1 MIVVTAPTGRIG
13 GQVLEEIRD
22 GAGHIP
28 QSTATTSFRQWCMDV
43 LKPAAGA

>member
-1 MIVVTAPTGRIG
+1 MILITAPTGRIG

-22 GAGHIP
+22 SAEPIP

-43 LKPAAGA
+43 LKPAAVA